1 MSTTL
6 QTLHLA
12 GKDFVIPER
21 REYERLARRHSDP
34 RSGEPGVV
42 GDVPLP
48 AMPDKLPNGNYPAL
62 ERLRAGLAR
71 KLITRRWAAQ
81 LSQAELAKRA
91 GIRAET
97 LNRIEKGKVTP
108 SVATIDKLDKA
119 LTQAER
125 AIVRQHQ
132 IPNR

>member
-1 MSTTL
+1 MSRRL
-6 QTLHLA
+6 QRLHLA
-12 GKDFVIPER
+12 GKDFVILER
-21 REYERLARRHSDP
+21 REYERLTRRHSDP
-34 RSGEPGVV
+34 RSRGPGVV

-48 AMPDKLPNGNYPAL
+48 AMPSKLPNGNYPAL
-62 ERLRAGLAR
+62 EGLRAGLAR

-81 LSQAELAKRA
+81 LLQAELAKRA

-108 SVATIDKLDKA
+108 SVATVDKLDKA

-125 AIVRQHQ
+125 ATIRQHQ
-132 IPNR
+132 TPNR

>member
-1 MSTTL
+1 MSASL

-12 GKDFVIPER
+12 GKDFVILER
-21 REYERLARRHSDP
+21 REYERLAGSRSDRRSEG
-34 RSGEPGVV
+34 SGVI

-48 AMPDKLPNGNYPAL
+48 AMPAKLPDGNYPAL
-62 ERLRAGLAR
+62 ESLRAGLAR

-97 LNRIEKGKVTP
+97 LNRIEKGKITP
-108 SVATIDKLDKA
+108 SVATIDKLDNA
-119 LTQAER
+119 LTKAER
-125 AIVRQHQ
+125 AAVRRH
-132 IPNR
+132 

>member
-12 GKDFVIPER
+12 GKDFVILER
-21 REYERLARRHSDP
+21 REYERLAARHRDP
-34 RSGEPGVV
+34 ISEGSGVI

-62 ERLRAGLAR
+62 ESLRAGLAR

-91 GIRAET
+91 GIRPET

-119 LTQAER
+119 ITQAER
-125 AIVRQHQ
+125 TTIRQHQ
-132 IPNR
+132 LPNR